1 MKGKNL
7 KEFIEALEMLKQE
20 KGIQKT
26 QMLETIRLAIQAA
39 YRKNSGEESE
49 GIVDIDPDSG
59 DMRLFVEKTVV
70 LTVEDANLQISLEEA
85 QSIRKSYKLG
95 QVIKVE
101 IDCGSFKRTAIQ
113 NAKQI
118 IIQKVR
124 EVEKENTF
132 NKLKESE
139 DKLVN
144 GLIRRIDDN
153 NNAYIELNGVEVFL
167 AAQEQLPTDE
177 LYVGDRVKVYVSN
190 VQESTKFPKVLIS
203 RKNEGFLRKLF
214 EQEIPEI
221 AEGLVEIQSIAREA
235 ASRSKVAI
243 FAEDEN
249 IDLIGVCIGDRG
261 SRIMQIMEEIG
272 NEKIDLIVYS
282 DSVEEYVSN
291 ALNPAKVQKI
301 DMLEEKMARVYVG
314 QEQFSLAI
322 GKSGQNARLAA
333 RLTGIKIDI
342 KIME

>member
-7 KEFIEALEMLKQE
+7 KEFIEALEMLERE
-20 KGIQKT
+20 KGIKKA
-26 QMLETIRLAIQAA
+26 QMVETIRAAIQAA
-39 YRKNSGEESE
+39 YRKNNGEESE
-49 GIVDIDPDSG
+49 GIVEIDEESG
-59 DMRLFVEKTVV
+59 DMRLYVEKTVV
-70 LTVEDANLQISLEEA
+70 AIVEDTNTQIALEEA

-95 QVIKVE
+95 QIIKVE
-101 IDCGSFKRTAIQ
+101 IDCGGFKRTAIQ

-144 GLIRRIDDN
+144 GMIRRIDDN

-167 AAQEQLPTDE
+167 AASEQLPTDQ

-221 AEGLVEIQSIAREA
+221 SEGFVEIKSIAREA
-235 ASRSKVAI
+235 GSRSKVAI
-243 FAEDEN
+243 YAADEN
-249 IDLIGVCIGDRG
+249 IDLIGVCIGNRG
-261 SRIMQIMEEIG
+261 VRIKNILDEIG
-272 NEKIDLIVYS
+272 DEKIDLIVYS
-282 DSVEEYVSN
+282 SDVKEYVQN
-291 ALNPAKVQKI
+291 ALNPAKVEHI
-301 DMLEEKMARVYVG
+301 DMLEEKMSRVYVP